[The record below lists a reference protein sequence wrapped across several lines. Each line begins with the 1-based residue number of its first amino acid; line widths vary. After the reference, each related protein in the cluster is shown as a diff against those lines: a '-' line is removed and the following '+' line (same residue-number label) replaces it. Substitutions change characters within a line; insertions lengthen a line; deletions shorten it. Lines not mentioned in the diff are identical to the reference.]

1 MGSSVLSGVMGSA
14 AKSIAAG
21 EEPKISRFI
30 ATVNSQKSADTLRQR
45 FSKYSDIFQV
55 TKGGNVEAMAKADVI
70 MWAFKPYMVDEVLK
84 GKGVQKSIAGKL
96 VISVLAGSPVPRLEE
111 AVAYPLGLDNVP
123 FDERFFV
130 QRAMPNIGAEYGQ
143 SMTVMETAVMSPH
156 HKDLAEWIFQQVGK
170 TSSVSPEN
178 FGIAGVLAGT
188 ASASLSIAF
197 DGILDG
203 AVSQGL
209 KRADARKILTQSL
222 MSLVACLEAGEHPAV
237 IREKV
242 SSPQGTTIAGLLSLE
257 EDRARYAYSK
267 ATIASYKRGQ
277 EISNQK

>member
-1 MGSSVLSGVMGSA
+1 M
-14 AKSIAAG
+14 
-21 EEPKISRFI
+21 
-30 ATVNSQKSADTLRQR
+30 
-45 FSKYSDIFQV
+45 
-55 TKGGNVEAMAKADVI
+55 EAMAKADVI
-70 MWAFKPYMVDEVLK
+70 LWAFKPYMVDLVLK
-84 GKGVQKSIAGKL
+84 GKEGVQKAIAGKL
-96 VISVLAGSPVPRLEE
+96 IVSVLAGSPVSRLEE
-111 AVAYPLGLDNVP
+111 AVSHPLSPENVP
-123 FDERFFV
+123 FEERFFV

-143 SMTVMETAVMSPH
+143 SMTVMETAVMSPYH
-156 HKDLAEWIFQQVGK
+156 TDLAEWIFQQVGK
-170 TSSVSPEN
+170 TASVSPEN

-188 ASASLSIAF
+188 TSASMSVAF

-222 MSLVACLEAGEHPAV
+222 VSLVACLEAGEHPAA

-277 EISNQK
+277 EISNPK